1 MSPSA
6 PPPKKAQAMRC
17 SDAPQNASDAADGAA
32 PRPLRV
38 VVLPCAGLGRRF
50 GAAIPKQYA
59 IVLGRPI
66 LWHTLRRIALCP
78 SVAFAVLNLA
88 PDDRYFDAMP
98 MPPNCFKLGPGH
110 FSKRRGRE
118 YAARS
123 RAAIGARDTDARD
136 AQSAGDADAG
146 VAPDS
151 ALPWRASDP
160 NALERATESAMSAA
174 TPAPAQASTPT
185 TAPTR
190 NQPCA
195 AQGGDGPLGGV
206 GAPIS
211 PAWNDA
217 PGAGSEG
224 EEEGAGE
231 GAKGGVQR
239 RSDGRGGAAAQ
250 FATRGAPQGGAR
262 RKGRLPVI
270 ALRRGGAL
278 RADTVRAGV
287 EFLLGEGLV
296 NGDDAILVHDAARCC
311 VSPFDVERLIDLGGG
326 RPGGAILAKPATD
339 TMKRADENGFIDRT
353 VARDGLWAAQ
363 TPQMFPAQTLL
374 DALRAAGPGATD
386 EASAIEQANLRPL
399 LVEAF
404 GENLKVTRPQDLA
417 AAARILADEQI
428 RSGLLL

>member
-17 SDAPQNASDAADGAA
+17 SEAPQNASDAADGAA
-32 PRPLRV
+32 RRPLRV
-38 VVLPCAGLGRRF
+38 VVLPCAGAGRRF

-59 IVLGRPI
+59 TVLGRPI

-123 RAAIGARDTDARD
+123 RAAIGARDADARD
-136 AQSAGDADAG
+136 AQNAGDADAG

-160 NALERATESAMSAA
+160 NALERATGSAMSAA

-217 PGAGSEG
+217 PGAGSAGEG
-224 EEEGAGE
+224 EGAGE
-231 GAKGGVQR
+231 GAEGGVQR
-239 RSDGRGGAAAQ
+239 RSDGR
-250 FATRGAPQGGAR
+250 GGAR

>member
-1 MSPSA
+1 
-6 PPPKKAQAMRC
+6 MRC
-17 SDAPQNASDAADGAA
+17 SDAPKNASDAADGAA
-32 PRPLRV
+32 RRPLRV
-38 VVLPCAGLGRRF
+38 VVLPCAGSGRRF

-59 IVLGRPI
+59 TVLGRPI

-88 PDDRYFDAMP
+88 PDDQYFDAMP

-123 RAAIGARDTDARD
+123 RAAIGARDADARD

-160 NALERATESAMSAA
+160 NALERAPGSAMSAA

-190 NQPCA
+190 GQPCA

-211 PAWNDA
+211 PAWDDA
-217 PGAGSEG
+217 PGAGF
-224 EEEGAGE
+224 AGE
-231 GAKGGVQR
+231 GEGTGAGAEGGVPR
-239 RSDGRGGAAAQ
+239 RADRRG
-250 FATRGAPQGGAR
+250 GAPQGGAR

-374 DALRAAGPGATD
+374 DALRAAGPNATD
-386 EASAIEQANLRPL
+386 EASAIEQATNLRPL

-417 AAARILADEQI
+417 AAVRILADEQI

>member
-6 PPPKKAQAMRC
+6 APPKKAQAMRC
-17 SDAPQNASDAADGAA
+17 SDAPKNASDAADGAA
-32 PRPLRV
+32 RRPLRV

-59 IVLGRPI
+59 TVLGRPI

-88 PDDRYFDAMP
+88 PDDRYFDVMP

-123 RAAIGARDTDARD
+123 RAAIGARDAGG
-136 AQSAGDADAG
+136 AQSADDAGAG

-151 ALPWRASDP
+151 TLPARASTQSSLAHAP
-160 NALERATESAMSAA
+160 NLAMSAA
-174 TPAPAQASTPT
+174 LPAPAQESAPS
-185 TAPTR
+185 TAPMR
-190 NQPCA
+190 GQPCA
-195 AQGGDGPLGGV
+195 ARGGDGPLGGV
-206 GAPIS
+206 DTPIA

-217 PGAGSEG
+217 RGAGFEGDGEGAGSR
-224 EEEGAGE
+224 AV
-231 GAKGGVQR
+231 GGVPR
-239 RSDGRGGAAAQ
+239 RADGR
-250 FATRGAPQGGAR
+250 GGAR

-374 DALRAAGPGATD
+374 DALRAAGPNATD

>member
-206 GAPIS
+206 GAPIA

-217 PGAGSEG
+217 SGAGFAGEG
-224 EEEGAGE
+224 EGAGE
-231 GAKGGVQR
+231 GAEGGIPR
-239 RSDGRGGAAAQ
+239 RADGR
-250 FATRGAPQGGAR
+250 GGAR

>member
-17 SDAPQNASDAADGAA
+17 SEAPQNARDAADGAA
-32 PRPLRV
+32 RRPLRV
-38 VVLPCAGLGRRF
+38 VVLPCAGSGRRF
-50 GAAIPKQYA
+50 GADIPKQYA
-59 IVLGRPI
+59 TVLGRPI

-118 YAARS
+118 YAARA
-123 RAAIGARDTDARD
+123 RAAIGARD
-136 AQSAGDADAG
+136 AQSAVGGAGDADAG

-160 NALERATESAMSAA
+160 NALERAPGSAMSAA

-217 PGAGSEG
+217 PGASF
-224 EEEGAGE
+224 AGE
-231 GAKGGVQR
+231 GEGAREGAEGGVPR
-239 RSDGRGGAAAQ
+239 RADGRGGAAAQ
-250 FATRGAPQGGAR
+250 TATRGAPQGGAR

-374 DALRAAGPGATD
+374 DALRAAGPNATD

>member
-59 IVLGRPI
+59 I
-66 LWHTLRRIALCP
+66 
-78 SVAFAVLNLA
+78 
-88 PDDRYFDAMP
+88 DRYFDAMP

-206 GAPIS
+206 GAPIA

-217 PGAGSEG
+217 SGTGFAGEG
-224 EEEGAGE
+224 EGAGE
-231 GAKGGVQR
+231 GAEGGIPR
-239 RSDGRGGAAAQ
+239 RADGR
-250 FATRGAPQGGAR
+250 GGAR

>member
-17 SDAPQNASDAADGAA
+17 SDAPKNASDAADGAA

-38 VVLPCAGLGRRF
+38 VVLPCAGTGRRF

-59 IVLGRPI
+59 TVLGRPI

-118 YAARS
+118 YAARA
-123 RAAIGARDTDARD
+123 RAAIGARNADARD
-136 AQSAGDADAG
+136 AQSADEAGAG

-151 ALPWRASDP
+151 ALQARASTPSSLAHAP
-160 NALERATESAMSAA
+160 NLAMSAA

-190 NQPCA
+190 VQPCA
-195 AQGGDGPLGGV
+195 ARGGEGPLGGV

-217 PGAGSEG
+217 PGAGSA
-224 EEEGAGE
+224 GAGE
-231 GAKGGVQR
+231 GAEGGVQR

-296 NGDDAILVHDAARCC
+296 HGDDAILVHDAARCC

-339 TMKRADENGFIDRT
+339 TMKRADENGLIDRT

-363 TPQMFPAQTLL
+363 TPQMFHAQTLL
-374 DALRAAGPGATD
+374 DALRAAGPNATD

>member
-17 SDAPQNASDAADGAA
+17 SEAPQNASDAADGAA
-32 PRPLRV
+32 RRPLRV
-38 VVLPCAGLGRRF
+38 VVLPCAGAGRRF

-59 IVLGRPI
+59 TVLGRPI

-123 RAAIGARDTDARD
+123 RAAIGARDARD

-151 ALPWRASDP
+151 ALPWCASDP
-160 NALERATESAMSAA
+160 NALERATGSAMSAA

-224 EEEGAGE
+224 EGEGAGE
-231 GAKGGVQR
+231 GAEGGVQR
-239 RSDGRGGAAAQ
+239 RSDG
-250 FATRGAPQGGAR
+250 RGAPQGGAR

-374 DALRAAGPGATD
+374 DALRAAGPNATD

>member
-17 SDAPQNASDAADGAA
+17 SEAPKNASDAADGAA

-38 VVLPCAGLGRRF
+38 VVLPCAGSGRRF

-59 IVLGRPI
+59 TVLGRPI

-118 YAARS
+118 YAARA
-123 RAAIGARDTDARD
+123 RAAIGARD
-136 AQSAGDADAG
+136 AQSAVAGADGDAGD
-146 VAPDS
+146 APDS
-151 ALPWRASDP
+151 GLPWRASNP
-160 NALERATESAMSAA
+160 NALERAPDPAMSAA

-185 TAPTR
+185 TALTR
-190 NQPCA
+190 DQPCA

-206 GAPIS
+206 DAPIS
-211 PAWNDA
+211 PAWND
-217 PGAGSEG
+217 PRGAGFAGKGEG
-224 EEEGAGE
+224 EGAGAE
-231 GAKGGVQR
+231 GGVPRQA
-239 RSDGRGGAAAQ
+239 DGRGGAAAQ
-250 FATRGAPQGGAR
+250 PATRGAPQGGAR

-386 EASAIEQANLRPL
+386 EASAIEQANLQPL